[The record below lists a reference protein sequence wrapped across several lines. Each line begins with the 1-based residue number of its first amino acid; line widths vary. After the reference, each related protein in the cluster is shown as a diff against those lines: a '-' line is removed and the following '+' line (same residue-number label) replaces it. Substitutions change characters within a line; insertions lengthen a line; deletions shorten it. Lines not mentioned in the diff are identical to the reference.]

1 MTTLTLRLEEDLVHR
16 LAERAERH
24 GTSVEEEAHSMIA
37 DGLRKDWASFWERTA
52 RIQQR
57 LVGRHF
63 PDSTELI
70 REDRER

>member
-24 GTSVEEEAHSMIA
+24 GISVEEEAHGMIA
-37 DGLRKDWASFWERTA
+37 DALRKDWATFWERA
-52 RIQQR
+52 DRIQLR
-57 LVGRHF
+57 LRGRHF
-63 PDSTELI
+63 PDSAELI